1 MYEAASGWLH
11 GPWLADSG
19 LGVYE
24 AFSAKECEELL
35 AAAGARARARPARET
50 HRVGPEVASWPGS
63 LTENPYESLNFGS
76 KFEPAL

>member
-35 AAAGARARARPARET
+35 AAAGARARAPGTRNSQSGPRGRKLAR
-50 HRVGPEVASWPGS
+50 
-63 LTENPYESLNFGS
+63 
-76 KFEPAL
+76 KFD